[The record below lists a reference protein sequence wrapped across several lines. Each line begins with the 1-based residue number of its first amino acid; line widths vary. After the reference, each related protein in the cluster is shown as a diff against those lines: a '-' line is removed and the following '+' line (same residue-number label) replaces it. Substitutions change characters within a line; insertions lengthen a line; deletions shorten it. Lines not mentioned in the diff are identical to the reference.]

1 VSIDDPTPTELA
13 SPDPPIEPPVDER
26 FPAAPNSPTSV
37 RRVAILTAVA
47 AFVLLADEITKSI
60 VAAHLTPGSSPRILG
75 GLFYFSLVRNS
86 GAAWGVAGGATAL
99 FAVISA
105 AVAAT
110 IIRMARRLRSTV
122 WAVALGLLLG
132 GALGNLSDRLF
143 RAPGFLR
150 GRVVDFISVLGPDGQ
165 HFPVFNIADS
175 AVTTGVALLFISML
189 LGIGLEGKPGN
200 DRQQ

>member
-1 VSIDDPTPTELA
+1 MPIDDPTPTELA
-13 SPDPPIEPPVDER
+13 SPDEQLPER
-26 FPAAPNSPTSV
+26 SAVATPTSV
-37 RRVAILTAVA
+37 RRVAILAVVA
-47 AFVLLADEITKSI
+47 ALVLLADEITKSI
-60 VAAHLTPGSSPRILG
+60 VAAHLTQGSSPRILG

-105 AVAAT
+105 GVAAT
-110 IIRMARRLRSTV
+110 IIRMARRLRSTM

-175 AVTTGVALLFISML
+175 AVTTGVALLVISML
-189 LGIGLEGKPGN
+189 LGIGLDGKQESAN
-200 DRQQ
+200 DRQ